1 MGEMYSAF
9 SDDTEVAVAATGRA
23 LFVIKPA
30 ASNGV
35 RLRWLDILGIPG
47 ATSAPQSQTFRVR
60 IVRGATAATLA
71 TQGGTR
77 LTPRNLHPLGRTAA
91 VSTVTRLPST
101 ATGSHSPTEGGICL
115 YSSVINGA
123 NGPWSWSSADK
134 PELAYWCNKSS
145 NLSVLVHPTDTTV
158 FSGRLVFE
166 EMSKGS

>member
-1 MGEMYSAF
+1 MGEIYSAI
-9 SDDTEVAVAATGRA
+9 SDDTEVVVAATGRA

-30 ASNGV
+30 SSNGV

-77 LTPRNLHPLGRTAA
+77 LSVKSLHPLGRAA

-115 YSSVINGA
+115 YSSVINGG
-123 NGPWSWSSADK
+123 NPWSWSSADK
-134 PELAYWCNKSS
+134 PELSYWCDKSS

>member
-1 MGEMYSAF
+1 MGEIYSTF

-30 ASNGV
+30 SSNGV
-35 RLRWLDILGIPG
+35 RLRSIDIVGIPG
-47 ATSAPQSQTFRVR
+47 VTSAPQSQTFRVR
-60 IVRGATAATLA
+60 MVRGATTATIA
-71 TQGGTR
+71 TQGGTE
-77 LTPRNLHPLGRTAA
+77 LGLNNLHPLGRTA
-91 VSTVTRLPST
+91 VSTVVKLPST

-123 NGPWSWSSADK
+123 KGESWSWSSADK
-134 PELAYWCNKSS
+134 PELAYWCDKSS